1 MQKFQRK
8 NWHGME
14 GGGAPPP
21 PSSPSWIEFTYNTG
35 NYQDVVHSIYVDEKV
50 SLNLNTD
57 IFCDPHHK
65 EIRKHLTNGQNYRTP
80 RSIEKIFN
88 TLESFHNKSFFY
100 SGCKKFW
107 VVQSSFPI
115 VTRLNK
121 VYIKKKA
128 KFTSIFDFSYLYA
141 TIDVNSS

>member
-1 MQKFQRK
+1 
-8 NWHGME
+8 ME
-14 GGGAPPP
+14 GGGLFPPP

-80 RSIEKIFN
+80 RSINFRKDFFEIDKALAASIEKKS
-88 TLESFHNKSFFY
+88 TKNK
-100 SGCKKFW
+100 
-107 VVQSSFPI
+107 I
-115 VTRLNK
+115 ET
-121 VYIKKKA
+121 
-128 KFTSIFDFSYLYA
+128 
-141 TIDVNSS
+141 